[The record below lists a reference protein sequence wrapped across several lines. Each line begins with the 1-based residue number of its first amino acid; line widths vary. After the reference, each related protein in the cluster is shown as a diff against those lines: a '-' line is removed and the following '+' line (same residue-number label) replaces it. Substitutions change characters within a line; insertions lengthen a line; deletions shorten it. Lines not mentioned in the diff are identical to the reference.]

1 LASTS
6 SPEAAATESMAQT
19 ADSVGQALAQQIA
32 AFNLEPESVEPLPP
46 LSEAVEDYL
55 DKLSELNMATLD
67 AQVREQ
73 HLRAQPDTLENELS
87 LIGGPVSVTPV
98 VSAPSIASKASASND
113 FMLGSLVQID
123 DGQWQARLRVHGR
136 WHKVQE
142 GTEVGTLSVVSVSE
156 QGVRLR
162 DNGTL
167 RWLRMEGL

>member
-67 AQVREQ
+67 AQVR
-73 HLRAQPDTLENELS
+73 
-87 LIGGPVSVTPV
+87 
-98 VSAPSIASKASASND
+98 
-113 FMLGSLVQID
+113 
-123 DGQWQARLRVHGR
+123 
-136 WHKVQE
+136 
-142 GTEVGTLSVVSVSE
+142 
-156 QGVRLR
+156 
-162 DNGTL
+162 
-167 RWLRMEGL
+167 